1 MPPTS
6 TPNPLAP
13 HREGMWSLPEFV
25 DLVNDLLPAYLPKNA
40 TGRVVDEV
48 NPRLVRHYG
57 TQGLLPEPRREGREA
72 RYLYEHLVTM
82 LVVRRLL
89 AEGFGSGAIG
99 QVLEGR
105 DPAQLEALLDGGLR
119 IELVPDDTA
128 PDPGGRAAFL
138 AKVRQRAGLDPAP
151 AAVSSITPRKFVTP
165 PPTHSTTSTSPD
177 QGPFR
182 ESHWTRIDLLD
193 GLELMVRDDFQLP
206 VNRLGDEQLTQLLKV
221 VLLQLEQKRRS
232 K

>member
-99 QVLEGR
+99 PRGPR
-105 DPAQLEALLDGGLR
+105 SGPPRGAPRWRPAD
-119 IELVPDDTA
+119 
-128 PDPGGRAAFL
+128 RA
-138 AKVRQRAGLDPAP
+138 RAGRHRTGPRREGSLPRQSAP
-151 AAVSSITPRKFVTP
+151 ARGPRP
-165 PPTHSTTSTSPD
+165 SAR
-177 QGPFR
+177 GC
-182 ESHWTRIDLLD
+182 
-193 GLELMVRDDFQLP
+193 
-206 VNRLGDEQLTQLLKV
+206 EQHHP
-221 VLLQLEQKRRS
+221 
-232 K
+232 